1 MPTHLNEQVLQTPT
15 VCESIAEHPQQ
26 SVVTYVLVASSTPGV
41 VAINVLSHGVLPQ
54 NPFLF
59 LAFQHLLL
67 PTMGRDWVTPDK
79 LDDGVIERHQPF
91 GLSVLRPP
99 FF

>member
-1 MPTHLNEQVLQTPT
+1 
-15 VCESIAEHPQQ
+15 
-26 SVVTYVLVASSTPGV
+26 
-41 VAINVLSHGVLPQ
+41 
-54 NPFLF
+54 
-59 LAFQHLLL
+59 
-67 PTMGRDWVTPDK
+67 MGLDWVTPDK